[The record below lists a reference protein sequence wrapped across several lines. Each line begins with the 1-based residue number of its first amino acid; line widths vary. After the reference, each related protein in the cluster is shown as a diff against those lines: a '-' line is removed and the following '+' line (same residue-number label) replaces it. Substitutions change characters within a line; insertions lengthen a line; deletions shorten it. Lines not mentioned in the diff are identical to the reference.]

1 MLDKTLTQLE
11 TNIRQSEILGA
22 EKKAELLR
30 PLATLKAEI
39 AALEQTHAEHA
50 TSVVESTAQLTLEVI
65 RQTRDPQLVA
75 SANQGL
81 STVVAELEAA
91 HPQLVQTVNAI
102 SVLLSSI
109 GI

>member
-1 MLDKTLTQLE
+1 MLEQTLTELE
-11 TNIRQSEILGA
+11 SNIRQSETLA
-22 EKKAELLR
+22 VEKKAELLR
-30 PLATLKAEI
+30 LLATLKADI
-39 AALEQTHAEHA
+39 AALEQTHATHA
-50 TSVVESTAQLTLEVI
+50 VSVVEYTAQLTLEAI